1 MEASDCYS
9 KPVLTFYLYGLS
21 EITQNHD
28 DTYKRGTVVKTVKLG
43 QCGGCKRSVRA
54 PVGTISNGKMVDLR
68 ETTCGQE
75 ALERG
80 PGQKVTK
87 MISIA
92 KVLFSPKRISFR
104 SFHSRG
110 KEPNRT

>member
-54 PVGTISNGKMVDLR
+54 PVGTISNGKLVDLR
-68 ETTCGQE
+68 VTTCGQE

-87 MISIA
+87 MRA
-92 KVLFSPKRISFR
+92 QVLLLPKRIFFR